1 MPIIGAANTYS
12 SSSKGLSKYISP
24 PNQQYEPYG
33 GQKNTT
39 EPSRYSKRDGSASGA
54 LGSAKKKTNSARK
67 YFDSREG
74 EEENVSQDPSED
86 VKGYQRF
93 MNENLSSN
101 HTKKSSV
108 HQKIGAPSSIKRLR
122 SGGKVDSGLAKPTAK
137 KPVASTSTRLYEPVL
152 HNVSNTTKK
161 IKARSPQYK

>member
-1 MPIIGAANTYS
+1 
-12 SSSKGLSKYISP
+12 
-24 PNQQYEPYG
+24 
-33 GQKNTT
+33 
-39 EPSRYSKRDGSASGA
+39 
-54 LGSAKKKTNSARK
+54 
-67 YFDSREG
+67 
-74 EEENVSQDPSED
+74 VSQDPSED

-122 SGGKVDSGLAKPTAK
+122 SGGKLDTGLAKPTAK
-137 KPVASTSTRLYEPVL
+137 KPVASTRLYEPVL

-161 IKARSPQYK
+161 IKARSP